1 VSTIGIVAVSLV
13 IGLFLAVLIGS
24 VIFLVWTCLKLHKA
38 VILTQS
44 EFSGQVQTHADDVRR
59 FQTDTANLLK
69 SHAEAFNQAVSRIN
83 GEGLELASRSILS
96 AAGRIEKACIAFGEL
111 AKYILADRDT
121 IGANGNRL
129 QPGEY
134 ATPEP
139 GEKFIGLSPT
149 TQADLDAA
157 AEDEPDSFPPGS

>member
-1 VSTIGIVAVSLV
+1 MSTIGIVAVSLV

-83 GEGLELASRSILS
+83 GDSVAYNRDDPLLPDILVCRPAIAGLM
-96 AAGRIEKACIAFGEL
+96 
-111 AKYILADRDT
+111 
-121 IGANGNRL
+121 
-129 QPGEY
+129 
-134 ATPEP
+134 
-139 GEKFIGLSPT
+139 
-149 TQADLDAA
+149 LDAIQ
-157 AEDEPDSFPPGS
+157 EVTHGN